1 MIRPARRASKPGGA
15 AVTAAL
21 AISIAPEA
29 AQSAALRERVQVLE
43 SRPGVREVL
52 LVTEA
57 TRADPEALH
66 AVLVLGGGGGGFA
79 VTSRDGVPSV
89 HGGLPLSQRQRLAN
103 TIGGPVVA
111 LSPPSDRP
119 VMDRAWR
126 LSDDH
131 VADMQTAVQWTKQ
144 QWPHARTWVLGL
156 NNGAL
161 SAAVATASIDDL
173 AGAVLL
179 SCVDEALDQPQKSDR
194 MRVLAVRHR
203 TDGAAS
209 HAGQPQAGGRKTV
222 VTVHDARQS
231 RQHAIDAGNIVHP
244 QFKGKEQQV
253 VDVVARWILTG
264 AAPDEI
270 R

>member
-1 MIRPARRASKPGGA
+1 
-15 AVTAAL
+15 
-21 AISIAPEA
+21 
-29 AQSAALRERVQVLE
+29 LRERVHVIE

-52 LVTEA
+52 LVTEGPA
-57 TRADPEALH
+57 QRADEQH
-66 AVLVLGGGGGGFA
+66 AVIVLGGGGGGFA
-79 VTSRDGVPSV
+79 VTSHEGVPSV

-103 TIGGPVVA
+103 AIGGAVVA
-111 LSPPSDRP
+111 LSPPTDRP
-119 VMDRAWR
+119 VMDRSWR
-126 LSDDH
+126 LSHDH
-131 VADMQTAVQWTKQ
+131 VADMQTAVQWTRQ
-144 QWPHARTWVLGL
+144 QWPQARTWVLGL

-194 MRVLAVRHR
+194 MRVLAVCNR
-203 TDGAAS
+203 TQSAAPCAAS
-209 HAGQPQAGGRKTV
+209 GSPYGRKTV
-222 VTVHDARQS
+222 VTVHDERQV
-231 RQHAIDAGNIVHP
+231 HTEAVNGNDAVKAP
-244 QFKGKEQQV
+244 QFHGKEQQV

>member
-1 MIRPARRASKPGGA
+1 M
-15 AVTAAL
+15 TAAL
-21 AISIAPEA
+21 ALSMAPDA
-29 AQSAALRERVQVLE
+29 AQSEVLRERVQVLE

-57 TRADPEALH
+57 SARDEPH
-66 AVLVLGGGGGGFA
+66 VVIVLGGGGGGFA
-79 VTSRDGVPSV
+79 VVSRDGRPHVY
-89 HGGLPLSQRQRLAN
+89 GGLSLAQRQRLADA
-103 TIGGPVVA
+103 IGGAVVA

-119 VMDRAWR
+119 VMDRDWR
-126 LSDDH
+126 LSNAH
-131 VADMQTAVQWTKQ
+131 VSDMQRAVEWVRE
-144 QWPHARTWVLGL
+144 QWPGAKAWVLGI

-203 TDGAAS
+203 DSVAESDATLARCARRTLVS
-209 HAGQPQAGGRKTV
+209 
-222 VTVHDARQS
+222 VHDERRAAHLVAQGE
-231 RQHAIDAGNIVHP
+231 DALRAP
-244 QFKGKEQQV
+244 QFNGKEQQV
-253 VDVVARWILTG
+253 VDVVAQWILTG

>member
-1 MIRPARRASKPGGA
+1 M
-15 AVTAAL
+15 TAAL

-29 AQSAALRERVQVLE
+29 AQSEALRERVQVLE
-43 SRPGVREVL
+43 SRPGVRQVL
-52 LVTEA
+52 LVTEG
-57 TRADPEALH
+57 RAHSFDEQH
-66 AVLVLGGGGGGFA
+66 AVIVLGGGGGGFA
-79 VTSRDGVPSV
+79 VTCPDGVPLV
-89 HGGLPLSQRQRLAN
+89 HGGLPLAQRQRLAN
-103 TIGGPVVA
+103 AIGGSVVA

-126 LSDDH
+126 RCEDH
-131 VADMQTAVQWTKQ
+131 VADMRSAVDWTRQ
-144 QWPHARTWVLGL
+144 QWPLAQTWVLGL
-156 NNGAL
+156 NSGTL
-161 SAAVATASIDDL
+161 SAAVATASIDAL

-203 TDGAAS
+203 ADGCAPYATRG
-209 HAGQPQAGGRKTV
+209 HTPGHKTL
-222 VTVHDARQS
+222 VTVHDERQL
-231 RQHAIDAGNIVHP
+231 RPDAGHGANVR
-244 QFKGKEQQV
+244 QFNGKEHQV

>member
-1 MIRPARRASKPGGA
+1 M
-15 AVTAAL
+15 TAAL
-21 AISIAPEA
+21 AISIAPETV
-29 AQSAALRERVQVLE
+29 QSEALRERVQVLE

-52 LVTEA
+52 LVTEGCERRIA
-57 TRADPEALH
+57 EQH
-66 AVLVLGGGGGGFA
+66 AVIVLGGGGGGFA
-79 VTSRDGVPSV
+79 VTSQNGMPRV

-103 TIGGPVVA
+103 AIGGAVVA
-111 LSPPSDRP
+111 LSPPTDCP
-119 VMDRAWR
+119 VMDRTWR

-131 VADMQTAVQWTKQ
+131 VADIHSAVHWTKR
-144 QWPHARTWVLGL
+144 QWPQAQTWVLGL

-161 SAAVATASIDDL
+161 SAAVATASIEDL

-179 SCVDEALDQPQKSDR
+179 SCVDEALEKPQKSDR

-203 TDGAAS
+203 SGACAS
-209 HAGQPQAGGRKTV
+209 YATLAHTRGRKTL
-222 VTVHDARQS
+222 VTVHDEREVHQDVVNGG
-231 RQHAIDAGNIVHP
+231 DAVNAL
-244 QFKGKEQQV
+244 QFNGKEHQV

>member
-1 MIRPARRASKPGGA
+1 M
-15 AVTAAL
+15 
-21 AISIAPEA
+21 APNAEP
-29 AQSAALRERVQVLE
+29 SEGLRERVHVIE

-52 LVTEA
+52 LVTEGPA
-57 TRADPEALH
+57 QRADEQH
-66 AVLVLGGGGGGFA
+66 AVIVLGGGGGGFA
-79 VTSRDGVPSV
+79 VTSHEGVPSV

-103 TIGGPVVA
+103 AIGGAVVA
-111 LSPPSDRP
+111 LSPPTDRP
-119 VMDRAWR
+119 VMDRSWR
-126 LSDDH
+126 LSHDH
-131 VADMQTAVQWTKQ
+131 VADMQTAVQWTRQ
-144 QWPHARTWVLGL
+144 QWPQARTWVLGL

-194 MRVLAVRHR
+194 MRVLAVCNR
-203 TDGAAS
+203 TQSAAPCAAS
-209 HAGQPQAGGRKTV
+209 GSPYGRKTV
-222 VTVHDARQS
+222 VTVHDERQV
-231 RQHAIDAGNIVHP
+231 HTEAVNGNDAIKAP
-244 QFKGKEQQV
+244 QFHGKEQQV

>member
-1 MIRPARRASKPGGA
+1 M
-15 AVTAAL
+15 TAAL
-21 AISIAPEA
+21 ALSIAPEA
-29 AQSAALRERVQVLE
+29 VQSEALRERVQVLE

-57 TRADPEALH
+57 MAPAALDRH
-66 AVLVLGGGGGGFA
+66 AVIVLGGGGGGFA
-79 VTSRDGVPSV
+79 VTSEDGVPRV
-89 HGGLPLSQRQRLAN
+89 EGGLSPAQRQKLAN
-103 TIGGPVVA
+103 AIGGAVVA
-111 LSPPSDRP
+111 LSPPTDRP

-126 LSDDH
+126 LSDQH
-131 VADMQTAVQWTKQ
+131 VADLQAAVRWTRT
-144 QWPHARTWVLGL
+144 QWPTTHTWVLGM

-179 SCVDEALDQPQKSDR
+179 ACVDEALDQPQKSDR

-203 TDGAAS
+203 DDPSAS
-209 HAGQPQAGGRKTV
+209 YASLARARGRRTL
-222 VTVHDARQS
+222 VTVHDERQFHS
-231 RQHAIDAGNIVHP
+231 DAFGAASVNSA
-244 QFKGKEQQV
+244 QFYGKEHQV

>member
-1 MIRPARRASKPGGA
+1 M
-15 AVTAAL
+15 TAAL
-21 AISIAPEA
+21 ALPIAPEA
-29 AQSAALRERVQVLE
+29 AQSAPRERVQVLE

-57 TRADPEALH
+57 VSGSSSEQH
-66 AVLVLGGGGGGFA
+66 AVIVLGGGGGGFA
-79 VTSRDGVPSV
+79 VTSRDGLPSV
-89 HGGLPLSQRQRLAN
+89 CGGLPLSDRQRLAN
-103 TIGGPVVA
+103 AIAGSVVA

-126 LSDDH
+126 LSNDH
-131 VADMQTAVQWTKQ
+131 VADMQAAVQWTKG
-144 QWPHARTWVLGL
+144 QWPQARAWVLGL

-161 SAAVATASIDDL
+161 SAAVATSSIDDL

-203 TDGAAS
+203 AEGTPSDVGEAY
-209 HAGQPQAGGRKTV
+209 GRKTF
-222 VTVHDARQS
+222 VTVHDARARAQDNVV
-231 RQHAIDAGNIVHP
+231 QMP

>member
-1 MIRPARRASKPGGA
+1 MRRGA

-21 AISIAPEA
+21 ALSIAPDA
-29 AQSAALRERVQVLE
+29 SAALRERVQVLE

-57 TRADPEALH
+57 TPHADEQH
-66 AVLVLGGGGGGFA
+66 AVIVLGGGGGGFA

-89 HGGLPLSQRQRLAN
+89 QGGLPLPQRQRLAN
-103 TIGGPVVA
+103 AIGGPVVA
-111 LSPPSDRP
+111 LSPPTDRP

-144 QWPHARTWVLGL
+144 QWPQARTWVLGL

-161 SAAVATASIDDL
+161 SAAVATASIDEL

-194 MRVLAVRHR
+194 MRVLALRHR
-203 TDGAAS
+203 ADNPAPLATRT
-209 HAGQPQAGGRKTV
+209 QAYGRKTV
-222 VTVHDARQS
+222 VTVHDARQP
-231 RQHAIDAGNIVHP
+231 RAHTIDAGNIVHP
-244 QFKGKEQQV
+244 QFEGKEQQV